1 MKIESPDKQ
10 LAFLQSHQLVKAA
23 AASISLVGHDQIIPV
38 LVSRNAVQKKQ
49 FYSRLAE
56 AAGLDYYQDIPRS
69 LNPAGSVIH
78 QIPVTLLQDH
88 IVYPVQKGNTLILI
102 TYTPFLS
109 LRVQQRIAQYTSCST
124 VKLAIAHPA
133 LIRDELE
140 YATHTVADIIS
151 DHQSIVMNPNEA
163 VLRFEKKKIPSKLTL
178 IPWVAGFGA
187 ALWYFPIQVLVFIS
201 SSINLLYFL
210 INPFKLFTFLRSFHD
225 TLTIKISPQQVA
237 QIRDED
243 LPVYTILVPL
253 RGEVAMAPRIVQNVA
268 ALDYPKEKLD
278 VKFIVNIDDTETIEA
293 IKKTGVAAAGEDAHD
308 TDFWAHLVEAP
319 ASLYTTKPRVC
330 NYALTFARGMLTV
343 IYDAEDRPETRQL
356 KKAYLGFMQ
365 SSLDTICLQGK
376 LNFYN
381 QHKNVLTRLF
391 SLEYGFWFEY
401 FLPGL
406 QEIASPIPLGGT
418 SNHFLTDTLKK
429 LGSWDPYNVTED
441 ADLGLRIA
449 RHHYKTKVL
458 DSHTLEEANSEFWN
472 WLKQRTRWQ
481 KGFLQTFMVHIKHPG
496 LLLKQLGM
504 KGFIFAMITFGAN
517 FFLPFVNPFLWIV
530 FGLSLIELF
539 WGIQLLYIPTW
550 IQLISLFNLIFG
562 NLMYLIIHAIAA
574 VRMRRNDLLPFVF
587 LMPVY
592 WMLLSIATHRAFIQY
607 CVNPYVWE
615 KTKHGLK

>member
-1 MKIESPDKQ
+1 M
-10 LAFLQSHQLVKAA
+10 
-23 AASISLVGHDQIIPV
+23 
-38 LVSRNAVQKKQ
+38 
-49 FYSRLAE
+49 
-56 AAGLDYYQDIPRS
+56 
-69 LNPAGSVIH
+69 
-78 QIPVTLLQDH
+78 
-88 IVYPVQKGNTLILI
+88 
-102 TYTPFLS
+102 
-109 LRVQQRIAQYTSCST
+109 
-124 VKLAIAHPA
+124 
-133 LIRDELE
+133 
-140 YATHTVADIIS
+140 
-151 DHQSIVMNPNEA
+151 
-163 VLRFEKKKIPSKLTL
+163 PSKLGTL
-178 IPWVAGFGA
+178 AWITAIGG
-187 ALWYFPIQVLVFIS
+187 ALWYFPIQLLVFIS
-201 SSINLLYFL
+201 SSINVIYFL
-210 INPFKLFTFLRSFHD
+210 INPFKLFTFLKSFHD
-225 TLTIKISPQQVA
+225 TLTIKISSH
-237 QIRDED
+237 QISQLSDAE
-243 LPVYTILVPL
+243 LPVYTVLVPL
-253 RGEVAMAPRIVQNVA
+253 RGEVAMAPRIVQNIA

-278 VKFIVNIDDTETIEA
+278 VKFVVNIDDTETIEA

-319 ASLYTTKPRVC
+319 ASRYTTKPRVC

-343 IYDAEDRPETRQL
+343 IYDAEDRPETKQL

-481 KGFLQTFMVHIKHPG
+481 KGFLQTFLVHMKYPG
-496 LLLKQLGM
+496 LLLTQLGM

-530 FGLSLIELF
+530 FGLSLLELF
-539 WGIQLLYIPTW
+539 LGIQLLYIPTW
-550 IQLISLFNLIFG
+550 IQLVSLFNLIFG
-562 NLMYLIIHAIAA
+562 NAMYLIIHAIAA
-574 VRMRRNDLLPFVF
+574 IRMRRNDLLPFVF